1 LRYLEA
7 LPLDAVGEV
16 HLAGHAMREDST
28 GRTICIDSHD
38 GPVQAPTWA
47 LYRALLERTGPLP
60 TLIEWDS
67 NLPDYATLLAEADRA
82 AH

>member
-1 LRYLEA
+1 
-7 LPLDAVGEV
+7 
-16 HLAGHAMREDST
+16 MREDST
-28 GRTICIDSHD
+28 GRPICIDSHD